1 MDSSD
6 KNRVEGTFDEH
17 KGEAK
22 EKLGDLRDDQQQ
34 ESEGKK
40 DQASGETKQGMA
52 NLKDKVSDTIKKAT
66 N

>member
-6 KNRVEGTFDEH
+6 KNRIEGAFDEH

-22 EKLGDLRDDQQQ
+22 EKLGNLRDDEQQQ
-34 ESEGKK
+34 SEGKA
-40 DQASGETKQGMA
+40 DQAGGEAKQGLA
-52 NLKDKVSDTIKKAT
+52 DLKDKVSDTIKKTT

>member
-22 EKLGDLRDDQQQ
+22 EKLGDLRNDKQQ
-34 ESEGKK
+34 ESEGKG
-40 DQASGETKQGMA
+40 DQASGEAKQGLA
-52 NLKDKVSDTIKKAT
+52 DLKDKVSDTIKKAT